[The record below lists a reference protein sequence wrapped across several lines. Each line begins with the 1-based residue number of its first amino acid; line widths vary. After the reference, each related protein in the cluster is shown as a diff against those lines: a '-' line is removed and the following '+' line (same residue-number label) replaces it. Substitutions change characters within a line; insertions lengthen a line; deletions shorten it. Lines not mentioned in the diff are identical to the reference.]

1 MYFFLRR
8 GDEKVV
14 LRLLRLLPAV
24 ECEEEEPRLSVGGDR
39 LAANDLLLV
48 LEELGVVPSLGY
60 RKFIL

>member
-1 MYFFLRR
+1 M
-8 GDEKVV
+8 V

-48 LEELGVVPSLGY
+48 LEELGMVPSL
-60 RKFIL
+60 IL